1 MRAGARTVV
10 STPPRSLLPGFGPP
24 AGHAGLQHLNRNARG
39 GPWEKSGASE
49 RETVGGKS
57 NGPVAWRAAA
67 QWGTSVLFLASF
79 LAASSPCQSFSD
91 TFFFAGLQVKGVA
104 LDLLN
109 DVFLLHLA
117 LEAEQRIFEGFSLW
131 NPEFRQNEL
140 HPQTRPDGPDS
151 YCNILQASQGRIAT
165 REL

>member
-1 MRAGARTVV
+1 VGEVRRFRT
-10 STPPRSLLPGFGPP
+10 
-24 AGHAGLQHLNRNARG
+24 RNGWGEKQWASRLEGG
-39 GPWEKSGASE
+39 GP
-49 RETVGGKS
+49 
-57 NGPVAWRAAA
+57 
-67 QWGTSVLFLASF
+67 WGTSVLFLASF

-104 LDLLN
+104 LDLLK

-117 LEAEQRIFEGFSLW
+117 LEAEQRIFEGFSLL
-131 NPEFRQNEL
+131 NPDFRQNEL

-151 YCNILQASQGRIAT
+151 YCNILQASQGGIAT

>member
-1 MRAGARTVV
+1 MRANTRTVV

-24 AGHAGLQHLNRNARG
+24 AGHAGLQRLNRNARG

-49 RETVGGKS
+49 RETVGEKAMGQS
-57 NGPVAWRAAA
+57 PGGRRPM
-67 QWGTSVLFLASF
+67 GMSVLFLASF
-79 LAASSPCQSFSD
+79 LAASFPCQRFPD
-91 TFFFAGLQVKGVA
+91 MFFFAGLQVKGVA

-109 DVFLLHLA
+109 DAFLLHLA
-117 LEAEQRIFEGFSLW
+117 LEAAQRIFEGFSLF
-131 NPEFRQNEL
+131 NPDFRQNEL

-151 YCNILQASQGRIAT
+151 YCNILQASQGGIAT